1 ADDLGTRALTIRPVV
16 PLRNA
21 RRYIVAVRGAVDGG
35 GSVIAAS
42 EGFAALR
49 DGTSSSDRAISSRKA
64 KFEEIFASLETA
76 GAPRASLQLA
86 WDFTTGS
93 VENTTAWLLHMRD
106 EGLQLVRD
114 AGHPYTITEVRAA
127 DCTSVTGDFT
137 CTELDAGWTDHILYY
152 VVGTFRAPNYM
163 TEQAPG
169 GRLIL
174 GDDGLPEV
182 NADDPWHDQVFHL
195 FIPHSAASEGK
206 PLLQYGH
213 GLFGGSDQIESGHF
227 RSFIDEYGYVF
238 FGTALD
244 GMATADSPWAGITL
258 ASSSNIANLAP
269 MFERLHQGMM
279 QQVILMDTII
289 EGFANDAQFGAHLDP
304 AVRNYHGISQGGI
317 MGSVYAAIS
326 PHIERAALGVMGQPY
341 SLLLFRSVDFT
352 PFFTFMQLKIPDPR
366 GWQLGISA
374 VQM

>member
-114 AGHPYTITEVRAA
+114 AGHPYTITEVRTA
-127 DCTSVTGDFT
+127 DCAAFAAEDFA
-137 CTELDAGWTDHILYY
+137 CTELAADWTDHVLHY
-152 VVGTFRAPNYM
+152 VIGTFRVPNYM

-169 GRLIL
+169 GRL
-174 GDDGLPEV
+174 V
-182 NADDPWHDQVFHL
+182 
-195 FIPHSAASEGK
+195 
-206 PLLQYGH
+206 
-213 GLFGGSDQIESGHF
+213 
-227 RSFIDEYGYVF
+227 
-238 FGTALD
+238 
-244 GMATADSPWAGITL
+244 
-258 ASSSNIANLAP
+258 
-269 MFERLHQGMM
+269 
-279 QQVILMDTII
+279 
-289 EGFANDAQFGAHLDP
+289 
-304 AVRNYHGISQGGI
+304 
-317 MGSVYAAIS
+317 
-326 PHIERAALGVMGQPY
+326 
-341 SLLLFRSVDFT
+341 
-352 PFFTFMQLKIPDPR
+352 
-366 GWQLGISA
+366 
-374 VQM
+374 